1 MQAVAMYS
9 ISIDTIIPHGRKE
22 ACMRSKVSKV
32 SKVLLLAQRAYYNI
46 IIYTQREKRKLQ
58 DNDNYLGKWI
68 LNIYTHAYNIPA
80 ECPKVM

>member
-1 MQAVAMYS
+1 MIWHGQAT
-9 ISIDTIIPHGRKE
+9 SIDTIIPHGRKE

-32 SKVLLLAQRAYYNI
+32 LLLAQRAYNI

-68 LNIYTHAYNIPA
+68 FNIYTHAYNIPA
-80 ECPKVM
+80 ESPKVM